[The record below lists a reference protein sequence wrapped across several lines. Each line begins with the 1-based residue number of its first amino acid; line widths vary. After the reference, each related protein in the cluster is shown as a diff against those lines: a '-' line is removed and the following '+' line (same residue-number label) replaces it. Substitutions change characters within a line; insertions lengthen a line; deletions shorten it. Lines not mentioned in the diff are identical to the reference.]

1 MGQGTK
7 GLHGEGAALNRYLQN
22 NRSDLGFGGSRT
34 SQVGLSATQSNP
46 PPPTTPADST
56 STSLMYL
63 AGAAVLYYII
73 YGSK

>member
-7 GLHGEGAALNRYLQN
+7 GLHGEGAALHRFLEK
-22 NRSDLGFGGSRT
+22 NRSDLGYGGSRT
-34 SQVGLSATQSNP
+34 SLVGLSSTQSTP
-46 PPPTTPADST
+46 VTTTSTDST

-63 AGAAVLYYII
+63 AGAAVLFYII

>member
-7 GLHGEGAALNRYLQN
+7 GLHGEGAALNRFLQN

-34 SQVGLSATQSNP
+34 SQVGLSAT
-46 PPPTTPADST
+46 PTTPPAPPAADST
-56 STSLMYL
+56 SSSLMYL
-63 AGAAVLYYII
+63 AGAAVLFYII

>member
-7 GLHGEGAALNRYLQN
+7 GLHGEGAALNRFLQN

-34 SQVGLSATQSNP
+34 SQVGLSST
-46 PPPTTPADST
+46 PTTPPAPPAADST
-56 STSLMYL
+56 SSSLMYL
-63 AGAAVLYYII
+63 AGAAVLFYII